1 MYCSKCG
8 NQLTDGEKV
17 CPKCGF
23 SLEEEEKLVETVSHA
38 PIQYQPSGQ
47 EYIPSKYEYYVTP
60 QTPGKN
66 KKATAAFVLGIL
78 GVIAWIVPLIGFPVT
93 IAGLVLG
100 IQGIK
105 SEQGKRNTKAITGV
119 VLSVIFL
126 VATTANSAIGAYQGF
141 HGTAWFQK
149 GQTKTD
155 TASVIGKDTFMIQD
169 ASGNILLT
177 GGVEKAEVTVDED
190 FYGQKSYYVEITFD
204 DYASDKIQSIT
215 KKYFGEELYIYVENE
230 LVSTPTVTEVI
241 TGGGC
246 LIGADSYEEAEHI
259 VMLLNSEEL

>member
-1 MYCSKCG
+1 MYCPKCG
-8 NQLTDGEKV
+8 NQLTDGEEI

-23 SLEEEEKLVETVSHA
+23 SLEEEEKPVETVCYA
-38 PIQYQPSGQ
+38 PAQYQPSRQ
-47 EYIPSKYEYYVTP
+47 EYIPPQYEYYIPP
-60 QTPGKN
+60 QAPKKN
-66 KKATAAFVLGIL
+66 GKATAALVLGIV
-78 GVIAWIVPLIGFPVT
+78 GVIAWIIPLIGFPVT

-105 SEQGKRNTKAITGV
+105 LEQGKRNAKAITGV
-119 VLSVIFL
+119 ILSVFFL
-126 VATTANSAIGAYQGF
+126 IATTANSAIGAYQGF
-141 HGTAWFQK
+141 QGTAWFQK
-149 GQTKTD
+149 GQTKTEAPA
-155 TASVIGKDTFMIQD
+155 TVGKDTFVIQD

-177 GGVEKAEVTVDED
+177 GGVEKAELTVDED

-204 DYASDKIQSIT
+204 TYAANKIQSIT
-215 KKYFGEELYIYVENE
+215 RRYLGEDLYIYVENE

-246 LIGADSYEEAEHI
+246 LIGVDSYEEAEHI